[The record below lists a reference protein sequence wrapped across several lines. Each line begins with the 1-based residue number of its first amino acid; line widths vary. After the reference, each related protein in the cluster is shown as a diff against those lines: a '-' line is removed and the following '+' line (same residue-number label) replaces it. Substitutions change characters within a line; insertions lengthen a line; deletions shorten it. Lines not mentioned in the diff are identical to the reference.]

1 MKTPFIPKLIL
12 LFILFFLYSAGY
24 AQQRDSVTIRG
35 QVTDYNGQP
44 IDSCSIFWQS
54 PSFDDIKQAITDKNG
69 YYTTRIPKGKYQSMG
84 AINMSTYPH
93 TVKPGLA
100 EKDQRLEFW
109 AWNFIADRD
118 TTLNIRYH
126 RMEVYGLRIFHI
138 PGGMPT
144 YQIYVRP
151 MSLTRTLQWQ
161 KEEKSSLVH
170 AQDLSKIEQTG
181 LSKQAKGV
189 LLAPSADKLKAIV
202 WIDGEEVPVLMKQE
216 IKEYFDA
223 TEYGN
228 AYLLTVDMPKHQK
241 NILPYRIFKVELTD
255 LENGDRGEGLYYGS
269 PDKSGGKFFNSIE
282 NLHLC
287 TMNNQGLLALAQLI
301 LPSEILSNFEVVRVE
316 EEASLIRIYLDESVK
331 AEYKENPE
339 IESKGFCEAVTIRDF
354 PIRDKGVDLIVR
366 RRKWY
371 DKQNNRYF
379 SDSYDLKAE
388 ETRYSKE
395 FAAFLKGVYGDD
407 SYDLPFA

>member
-93 TVKPGLA
+93 TVKPRLA

-189 LLAPSADKLKAIV
+189 LLAPSEDKLKAIV
-202 WIDGEEVPVLMKQE
+202 WIDGEKVPVLMKQE

-255 LENGDRGEGLYYGS
+255 LENGDRGEGLYYM
-269 PDKSGGKFFNSIE
+269 E
-282 NLHLC
+282 
-287 TMNNQGLLALAQLI
+287 
-301 LPSEILSNFEVVRVE
+301 
-316 EEASLIRIYLDESVK
+316 
-331 AEYKENPE
+331 KENY
-339 IESKGFCEAVTIRDF
+339 IK
-354 PIRDKGVDLIVR
+354 
-366 RRKWY
+366 
-371 DKQNNRYF
+371 
-379 SDSYDLKAE
+379 
-388 ETRYSKE
+388 
-395 FAAFLKGVYGDD
+395 
-407 SYDLPFA
+407 

>member
-255 LENGDRGEGLYYGS
+255 LENGDRGEGGS

>member
-216 IKEYFDA
+216 IKEYFNA

-228 AYLLTVDMPKHQK
+228 AYLLTVDMPRHQK